1 MRNFPVSLESRRSEN
16 SRNRVVRISVGVGQ
30 DAEGTLRNT
39 RGSTVERLE
48 RKPCDLSLIGGA
60 RPADWLTRKTLS
72 PTKEEEEEE
81 KEEDGYEDED
91 EFENE
96 EDTGSP
102 GNRSRIEP
110 STVY

>member
-60 RPADWLTRKTLS
+60 RPADWLTRKTLNVGAVS
-72 PTKEEEEEE
+72 RDFISRKCTLPQANVSTLSSLRRKRE
-81 KEEDGYEDED
+81 KEA
-91 EFENE
+91 
-96 EDTGSP
+96 TATASC
-102 GNRSRIEP
+102 
-110 STVY
+110 